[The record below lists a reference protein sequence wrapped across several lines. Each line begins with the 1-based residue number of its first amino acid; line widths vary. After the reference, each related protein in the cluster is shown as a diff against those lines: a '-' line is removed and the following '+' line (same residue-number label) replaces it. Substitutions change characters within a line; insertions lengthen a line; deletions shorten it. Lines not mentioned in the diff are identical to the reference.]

1 MEEQISQLISYR
13 NIATLAM
20 LIGGAIALF
29 GAYKWRSYNT
39 DIAKL
44 RHEIVTEGQ
53 GTTNTKIE
61 DAESNISTKI
71 EESQKGIIDAIPKP
85 KTEQQKIEENIKF
98 RITDVPGRTPV
109 ENLKRKEFVTN
120 LTSDSD
126 KLNDLLKEI
135 SSLSESKFEEFVRAW
150 SDGIL
155 NSTQD
160 PIIDIRRNEFI
171 QELHNELITSKNIDI
186 SLQKRFSKYI
196 PPRLVAFTYP
206 DVFGA
211 VQKLEESYLT
221 TNIKPYVKNYLEDAI
236 SEHLANHI
244 SSKDNFVK
252 SVKYLLNK
260 RPEIESLNSEDY
272 DPNNSISVRT
282 IRERRKEFESGQIGP
297 VLASSSHVIIVN
309 SFTIFL
315 IDYGLK
321 KEE

>member
-1 MEEQISQLISYR
+1 L
-13 NIATLAM
+13 
-20 LIGGAIALF
+20 
-29 GAYKWRSYNT
+29 
-39 DIAKL
+39 
-44 RHEIVTEGQ
+44 VT
-53 GTTNTKIE
+53 T
-61 DAESNISTKI
+61 
-71 EESQKGIIDAIPKP
+71 
-85 KTEQQKIEENIKF
+85 
-98 RITDVPGRTPV
+98 
-109 ENLKRKEFVTN
+109 
-120 LTSDSD
+120 
-126 KLNDLLKEI
+126 
-135 SSLSESKFEEFVRAW
+135 W

-171 QELHNELITSKNIDI
+171 QNLHKKLISSDDIDI
-186 SLQKRFSKYI
+186 SLQERFSKYI

-211 VQKLEESYLT
+211 VQRLEEDYLN
-221 TNIKPYVKNYLEDAI
+221 TNIQPHIKKYLEDDI

-260 RPEIESLNSEDY
+260 RPEITSLISENY

-282 IRERRKEFESGQIGP
+282 IRERRKEFKSNQIGA